1 MHVLTLRGL
10 RRSDA
15 LLLPDEGAIK
25 PCTFLPPLTGTEDDL
40 LDAMNTRELAERLLE
55 EGCNPSMYAIGSRGG
70 ASDTFCLSHRD
81 AQWQVC
87 YTERGLDSP
96 PIYASGSE
104 SQACEF
110 FFKYIMAM
118 RHDHCVGFF
127 KSQDNAVALEHE
139 LRELGVISWSD
150 QIPYGGKHDPRY
162 RVFVTGKEIFVA
174 REALGEL
181 PRRDTGA

>member
-70 ASDTFCLSHRD
+70 ASDAFCLSHRD

-139 LRELGVISWSD
+139 LREPGVISWSD

>member
-1 MHVLTLRGL
+1 MHVLTLRWL

-25 PCTFLPPLTGTEDDL
+25 PCAFVPPLTGTEDNL

-55 EGCNPSMYAIGSRGG
+55 EGCNPSMYAIGPRGG
-70 ASDTFCLSHRD
+70 ASDAFYLSHRD

-110 FFKYIMAM
+110 F
-118 RHDHCVGFF
+118 
-127 KSQDNAVALEHE
+127 
-139 LRELGVISWSD
+139 
-150 QIPYGGKHDPRY
+150 YGGKHDPRY

-174 REALGEL
+174 REALGVL

>member
-1 MHVLTLRGL
+1 
-10 RRSDA
+10 
-15 LLLPDEGAIK
+15 
-25 PCTFLPPLTGTEDDL
+25 LTGTEDDL
-40 LDAMNTRELAERLLE
+40 LDAMKTRELAERLLK

-70 ASDTFCLSHRD
+70 ASDAFYLSHRD

-87 YTERGLDSP
+87 YTEKGLDSP

-118 RHDHCVGFF
+118 RHDHCIGYF